1 MPLRLSYLTRKA
13 ENRSS
18 KQQEQMSTDD
28 PRISTPGFLKNGGA
42 MAELIRDRDWSDG
55 LGPLDQWP
63 AALRSALSICLNSS
77 FPTAI
82 YWGPELR
89 LLYNDSWSHIP
100 GERHPWALGRPATEV
115 WSDIWDVVGPQFDE
129 VMASGKGLSTYDQL
143 LPIMRNGIQT
153 ESYWNYSFTAIRD
166 EFGEIVGI
174 FNQGNET
181 TAAVLARREAQE
193 EIARLGRF
201 FAQAPA
207 AIAILEGSTHR
218 FKLVNPAY
226 EALVERTGLVGKTV
240 SSALPEVQLQGF
252 VDLLDRVY
260 SSGEPYQGKA
270 VPIEFLLPSGERQL
284 RHVDFVFQPITNI
297 TGERVGTFVQAS
309 DVTEASTAMVALRES
324 EQRFEAIVNSIDQMI
339 WSTRP
344 DGYHDYFNQRWY
356 EYTGVP
362 EGRTDG
368 AEWDKVFH
376 PDDRAETWKRWQHSL
391 ATGEPYH
398 VEYRL
403 HHHRSGDYRW
413 VIGRAQCVRDESGN
427 ITRWYGTCTDIHDLK
442 VAEEERQ
449 LLLREL
455 NHRVKNLFAITAGM
469 ITMTARSSPSVPA
482 MAEALHGRLQALSK
496 AHQLI
501 QPAISSGSHR
511 GETVPFRLLIE
522 EILSPH
528 LADRAAQL
536 SLAGPDLQIGPHAS
550 TSFALIFHE
559 LATNAAKYGPFRDAD
574 GRLDVTWHM
583 DGSSFNL
590 QWREMVA
597 RSQSQITAPTLEGF
611 GSKLARTSAT
621 HQLGGSIDF
630 QWLPGGVSIALSAA
644 SDRLNT

>member
-1 MPLRLSYLTRKA
+1 
-13 ENRSS
+13 
-18 KQQEQMSTDD
+18 MSTD
-28 PRISTPGFLKNGGA
+28 PQRNATPGFLKNGGA
-42 MAELIRDRDWSDG
+42 MAELIRNRDWSDG
-55 LGPLDQWP
+55 LGPLEEWP

-100 GERHPWALGRPATEV
+100 GERHPWALGRPAAEV
-115 WSDIWDVVGPQFDE
+115 WSDIWEVVGPQFE
-129 VMASGKGLSTYDQL
+129 KVMLTGEGLSTYDQM
-143 LPIMRNGIQT
+143 LPMVRQGVQT

-166 EFGEIVGI
+166 ELGEVVGV

-181 TAAVLARREAQE
+181 TAAVLARHEAQE
-193 EIARLGRF
+193 EIARLGRL

-207 AIAILEGSTHR
+207 AIAILEGSSHT

-226 EALVERTGLVGKTV
+226 EALVNRTDLVGKTV
-240 SSALPEVQLQGF
+240 SQALPEVQSQGF
-252 VDLLDRVY
+252 IDILDSVY
-260 SSGEPYQGKA
+260 SSGVPYQGKA
-270 VPIEFLLPSGERQL
+270 VPVEFLHPDGERQR
-284 RHVDFVFQPITNI
+284 RHVDFVFQPITD
-297 TGERVGTFVQAS
+297 TSGERVGIFVQAT
-309 DVTEASTAMVALRES
+309 DVTEAADAMAALRDS

-339 WSTRP
+339 WSTLP

-356 EYTGVP
+356 EFTGVP
-362 EGRTDG
+362 KGHTYG
-368 AEWDKVFH
+368 VEWEKVFH
-376 PDDRAETWKRWQHSL
+376 PDDRAQAWERWKHSL

-403 HHHRSGDYRW
+403 LHHSGAYRW
-413 VIGRAQCVRDESGN
+413 VIGRAQCVRDGN
-427 ITRWYGTCTDIHDLK
+427 GEITRWYGTCTDIHDLK

-469 ITMTARSSPSVPA
+469 ITMTARSSPSVAA
-482 MAEALHGRLQALSK
+482 MAEALHGRLQALAK

-501 QPAISSGSHR
+501 QPAISSGSQR
-511 GETVPFRLLIE
+511 GETVAFRSLIE

-536 SLAGPDLQIGPHAS
+536 SLAGPDLHLGPHAS

-559 LATNAAKYGPFRDAD
+559 LATNAAKYGPFRDVD
-574 GRLDVTWHM
+574 GRLDVRWRM
-583 DGSSFNL
+583 DGASFNL
-590 QWREMVA
+590 EWREMVA
-597 RSQSQITAPTLEGF
+597 RSRSQITAPTMEGF

-630 QWLPGGVSIALSAA
+630 QWLPGGVNIALTAA

>member
-1 MPLRLSYLTRKA
+1 
-13 ENRSS
+13 
-18 KQQEQMSTDD
+18 MSTD
-28 PRISTPGFLKNGGA
+28 PQRNATPGFLKNGGA
-42 MAELIRDRDWSDG
+42 MAELIRNRDWSDG
-55 LGPLDQWP
+55 LGPLEEWP

-100 GERHPWALGRPATEV
+100 GERHPWALGRPGAEV
-115 WSDIWDVVGPQFDE
+115 WSDIWEVVGPQFE
-129 VMASGKGLSTYDQL
+129 KVMLTGEGLSTYDQM
-143 LPIMRNGIQT
+143 LPMIRQGVQT

-166 EFGEIVGI
+166 ELGEVVGV

-193 EIARLGRF
+193 EIARLGRL

-207 AIAILEGSTHR
+207 AIAILEGSSHT

-226 EALVERTGLVGKTV
+226 EALVQRTDLVGKTV
-240 SSALPEVQLQGF
+240 SQALPEVQSQGF
-252 VDLLDRVY
+252 INILDAVY

-270 VPIEFLLPSGERQL
+270 VPVEFLRPDGERQL
-284 RHVDFVFQPITNI
+284 RHVDFVFQPITD
-297 TGERVGTFVQAS
+297 TSGERVGIFVQAT
-309 DVTEASTAMVALRES
+309 DVTEAANAMAALRDS

-339 WSTRP
+339 WSTLP

-362 EGRTDG
+362 AGQTHG
-368 AEWDKVFH
+368 VEWEKVFH
-376 PDDRAETWKRWQHSL
+376 PDDRPEAWERWKHSL

-403 HHHRSGDYRW
+403 LHHTGVYRW
-413 VIGRAQCVRDESGN
+413 VIGRAQCVRDGN
-427 ITRWYGTCTDIHDLK
+427 GEITRWYGTCTDIHDLK

-469 ITMTARSSPSVPA
+469 ITMTARSSASVAA
-482 MAEALHGRLQALSK
+482 MAEALQGRLQALAK

-501 QPAISSGSHR
+501 QPAIISGSQR
-511 GETVPFRLLIE
+511 GETVAFRSLIE

-536 SLAGPDLQIGPHAS
+536 SLAGPDLHLGPHAS

-574 GRLDVTWHM
+574 GRLDVRWHM

-590 QWREMVA
+590 EWREMVA
-597 RSQSQITAPTLEGF
+597 RSQSQITAPTMEGF

-630 QWLPGGVSIALSAA
+630 QWLPGGVSIALTAA

>member
-1 MPLRLSYLTRKA
+1 M
-13 ENRSS
+13 S
-18 KQQEQMSTDD
+18 KDEQQHA
-28 PRISTPGFLKNGGA
+28 IPGFLRNGGQ
-42 MAELIRDRDWSDG
+42 MADLILARDWSDG
-55 LGPLDQWP
+55 LGPIETWP

-100 GERHPWALGRPATEV
+100 GERHPWALGRPAAEV
-115 WSDIWDVVGPQFDE
+115 WSDIWKVVGPQF
-129 VMASGKGLSTYDQL
+129 ASVASTGKGLSIYDQH
-143 LPIMRNGIQT
+143 LPMMRNGVQT

-166 EFGEIVGI
+166 EHGTICGI

-193 EIARLGRF
+193 ELARLGRL

-207 AIAILEGSTHR
+207 AIAILEGPTHV

-226 EALVERTGLVGKTV
+226 EALVQRSNLVGRTV
-240 SSALPEVQLQGF
+240 ADALPEVKDQGF
-252 VDLLDRVY
+252 VDLLDTVY
-260 SSGEPYQGKA
+260 ATNVPYKGTA
-270 VPIEFLLPSGERQL
+270 VPVEFILPEGERQH
-284 RHVDFVFQPITNI
+284 RHVDFVFQPVTDAA
-297 TGERVGTFVQAS
+297 GEPAGIFIQAS
-309 DVTEASTAMVALRES
+309 DVTEAATAMAALRES

-339 WSTRP
+339 WSTRA

-362 EGRTDG
+362 EGQTDG
-368 AEWDKVFH
+368 AEWETVFH
-376 PDDRAETWKRWQHSL
+376 PDDREETWAKWQFSL
-391 ATGEPYH
+391 ETGEPYH

-403 HHHRSGDYRW
+403 RHRSGAYRW
-413 VIGRAQCVRDESGN
+413 VIGRAQCVRDDNGE
-427 ITRWYGTCTDIHDLK
+427 IIRWYGTCTDIHDLK
-442 VAEEERQ
+442 VAEEARQ

-455 NHRVKNLFAITAGM
+455 NHRVKNLFAITSGM
-469 ITMTARSSPSVPA
+469 INMTARSSHSVSA
-482 MAEALHGRLQALSK
+482 MAQSLHGRLQALAK

-501 QPAISSGSHR
+501 QPAIMAGST
-511 GETVPFRLLIE
+511 GAETVAFHALLE

-528 LADRAAQL
+528 LSDRERQV
-536 SLAGPDLQIGPHAS
+536 SLTGPELRLGPHAS

-559 LATNAAKYGPFRDAD
+559 LATNAAKYGPFRDAN
-574 GRLDVTWHM
+574 GRLDVLWEM
-583 DGSSFNL
+583 DGNRLNL
-590 QWREMVA
+590 QWQENVTQA
-597 RSQSQITAPTLEGF
+597 LISAPSQEGF

-630 QWLPGGVSIALSAA
+630 EWRPGGVSIALTASAE
-644 SDRLNT
+644 RLGR